1 MALGAGSS
9 SSFVV
14 RKANRTS
21 ASSSVCLSMMGEGE
35 WDDEQARKDLVELMN
50 YGVGVLDKAGS
61 IRNFAGE
68 DELQKWAVRTTTLA
82 RGFHRM
88 DVLLEVEQVLDLVDR
103 VYGGDTET
111 QREVRDYLNDAKQTL
126 SEWF

>member
-1 MALGAGSS
+1 MADHSQPVEDDPQSGGTDPL
-9 SSFVV
+9 
-14 RKANRTS
+14 
-21 ASSSVCLSMMGEGE
+21 ASLMGEGE
-35 WDDEQARKDLVELMN
+35 WDDEQARKDLEELMN

-88 DVLLEVEQVLDLVDR
+88 DILLKVDQVLDLVDR
-103 VYGGDTET
+103 VYGGDTGT
-111 QREVRDYLNDAKQTL
+111 QRKVRDYLNDAKQTL
-126 SEWF
+126 SERN